1 MLNFSHN
8 LIRQLEDNSMSLL
21 DEAMPDVRASAGPAL
36 QTVPEGELR
45 VALYAMMLKIIDFL
59 RDGSGDPMES
69 TASNLP
75 QIYLEHSKSIME
87 FIDGQSSYTVGH
99 TPSVVRHVASI
110 SSRMGLSDREVAD
123 LEYAAWIHNIGLINQ
138 AHRLDTLAR
147 SLTQDELKLARNHTV
162 VGSEMI
168 RPIEFLS
175 HLVPIIRSHHTHFN
189 AAGTGE
195 EIPLG
200 SRIIALADAYQA
212 MLEPRAYRPALSR
225 AEALQEITKGAG
237 TQFDPELVVYA
248 HDLS

>member
-1 MLNFSHN
+1 MLNFAYN
-8 LIRQLEDNSMSLL
+8 LIRQLEDNSMTLL

-36 QTVPEGELR
+36 RGVPDSELR

-59 RDGSGDPMES
+59 REGTGAQDS
-69 TASNLP
+69 TPKTLP
-75 QIYLEHSKSIME
+75 EIYLEHAKSLME
-87 FIDGQSSYTVGH
+87 YIDGQSSYTVGH
-99 TPSVVRHVASI
+99 TPSVVRHVVSI
-110 SSRMGLSDREVAD
+110 SSRLGLSDREVAD

-147 SLTQDELKLARNHTV
+147 SLTQDELRQARNHTV
-162 VGSEMI
+162 VGAEMV

-175 HLVPIIRSHHTHFN
+175 HMVPIIRYHHTHFN
-189 AAGTGE
+189 AGDDV
-195 EIPLG
+195 PLG

-237 TQFDPELVVYA
+237 TQFDPDLVVYA
-248 HDLS
+248 HDLA